1 MPNGGDVP
9 CCGVC
14 QYASKL
20 ADSSGIVCSKH
31 DIRVTRDGSMFCAD
45 LSHPH
50 YPGLSHFVAPAA
62 FKKGSCIC
70 GQGYI
75 AIKNSPLL
83 LLRRLPLGLKKN
95 EASIFVPNGKSGK
108 MNIALNMATIGSR
121 HYLPA

>member
-45 LSHPH
+45 LSHPQ
-50 YPGLSHFVAPAA
+50 YPGLSHFVSTS
-62 FKKGSCIC
+62 GIQ
-70 GQGYI
+70 QGIMYMW
-75 AIKNSPLL
+75 AGVYSGKE
-83 LLRRLPLGLKKN
+83 LPLAPIETFAAWTEEERSQYFRAKWKAWKDEYRSKHGDDW
-95 EASIFVPNGKSGK
+95 F
-108 MNIALNMATIGSR
+108 
-121 HYLPA
+121 